1 MKKRMFLMI
10 VAIAVFLTAIGAV
23 KYGQIKKGM
32 AQQASFQPPPEAVT
46 TVIAK
51 ADQWPTSLTAIG
63 TVAAVQGVTVSADQP
78 GIVDRIAFES
88 GQRVRQGEL
97 LVQLD
102 VRQEKAQLAAAQAQL
117 DWARVSADRAKRLV
131 ETQIGS
137 QENLDNAESQYKAAE
152 AKVGELKAT
161 IERKTIRAPFTGV
174 LGIRQVNVGQYLQSG
189 SPVVPLQSLQPIYVN
204 FSVPQQE
211 IVRVRPG
218 TEVTV
223 TNTQSGTTSTG
234 KVTAVDSVID
244 PATRNFAVQ
253 ATFSNADGRLHP
265 GAFVDAKMVLG
276 NTNDV
281 VAIPASSIN
290 HAPYGDSVYIVSQ
303 LKDPK
308 SGKEYKGVRQQ
319 FVKVGPGRGDQVAI
333 LQGIKP
339 GEEVVTSGVFKLRNG
354 AAVQVNNQTQPG
366 NNPAP
371 KPEDS

>member
-10 VAIAVFLTAIGAV
+10 VAIAVFITAIGAV

-46 TVIAK
+46 TVVAK
-51 ADQWPTSLTAIG
+51 ADRWPTSLTAIG

-78 GIVDRIAFES
+78 GIVERIAFES
-88 GQRVRQGEL
+88 GQRVNQGDL

-102 VRQEKAQLAAAQAQL
+102 VRQERAQLAAAQAQL
-117 DWARVSADRAKRLV
+117 DWAKVSLDRAKRLV
-131 ETQIGS
+131 ETEIGS
-137 QENLDNAESQYKAAE
+137 QEALDNADSQYRAAE

-211 IVRVRPG
+211 IVRVRVG
-218 TEVTV
+218 GEVTV
-223 TNTQSGTTSTG
+223 TNAQSGVTSTG
-234 KVTAVDSVID
+234 KITAVDSVID
-244 PATRNFAVQ
+244 PATRNIAVQ
-253 ATFSNADGRLHP
+253 ATFPNGDGKLHP
-265 GAFVDAKMVLG
+265 GQFVDTKMVVG
-276 NTNDV
+276 STDDV

-333 LQGIKP
+333 LSGIKP

-354 AAVQVNNQTQPG
+354 ASVQVNNETQPG

-371 KPEDS
+371 KPEES

>member
-10 VAIAVFLTAIGAV
+10 LAIAAFLTAIGAV
-23 KYGQIKKGM
+23 KYGQIRKGM

-46 TVIAK
+46 TVVAK

-88 GQRVRQGEL
+88 GQRVRQGDL

-117 DWARVSADRAKRLV
+117 ELARVSLDRMKRLV
-131 ETQIGS
+131 ETQIGA
-137 QENLDNAESQYKAAE
+137 QADLDTADSNYKAAE
-152 AKVGELKAT
+152 ARVGELKAT
-161 IERKTIRAPFTGV
+161 IERKTIRAPFSGV

-218 TEVTV
+218 TEVNV
-223 TNTQSGTTSTG
+223 TNAQSGATSTG
-234 KVTAVDSVID
+234 RVTAVDSVID
-244 PATRNFAVQ
+244 PATRNVAVQ
-253 ATFSNADGRLHP
+253 ATFANADGKLHP
-265 GAFVDAKMVLG
+265 GMFVDTSMVLG
-276 NTNDV
+276 SRDDV

-290 HAPYGDSVYIVSQ
+290 HAPYGDSVFIVSD

-308 SGKEYKGVRQQ
+308 SGRTYKGVRQQ

-333 LQGIKP
+333 LSGIKP

-354 AAVQVNNQTQPG
+354 AAVLVNNETQPG

>member
-32 AQQASFQPPPEAVT
+32 ARQAAFQMPPEAVT
-46 TVIAK
+46 TVVAK
-51 ADQWPTSLTAIG
+51 ADRWPNSLTAIG

-88 GQRVRQGEL
+88 GQKVRQGDL

-117 DWARVSADRAKRLV
+117 EWARVSLDRAKRLV

-137 QENLDNAESQYKAAE
+137 QEMLDNADSQFKAAE

-161 IERKTIRAPFTGV
+161 IERKTIRAPFSGV

-189 SPVVPLQSLQPIYVN
+189 SPVVPLQALQPIYVN

-211 IVRVRPG
+211 MSRVVPG
-218 TEVTV
+218 TEVTA
-223 TNTQSGTTSTG
+223 TAAQSGARSTG

-244 PATRNFAVQ
+244 PATRNVAVQ
-253 ATFSNADGRLHP
+253 ATFPNTDGKLHP
-265 GAFVDAKMVLG
+265 GMFVDTTMVLG
-276 NTNDV
+276 TTNDV

-290 HAPYGDSVYIVSQ
+290 HAPYGDSVYIVSE

-308 SGKEYKGVRQQ
+308 TGKTYKGVRQE
-319 FVKVGPGRGDQVAI
+319 FVKVGPGRGDQVAV
-333 LQGIKP
+333 LSGIKP

-354 AAVQVNNQTQPG
+354 AAVQVNNTTQPG

-371 KPEDS
+371 KPQDS

>member
-1 MKKRMFLMI
+1 MKKRMFLMV
-10 VAIAVFLTAIGAV
+10 VAIAAFLTAIGAV
-23 KYGQIKKGM
+23 KYSQIKKGM
-32 AQQASFQPPPEAVT
+32 AQQASFQMPPEAVT
-46 TVIAK
+46 TVVAK
-51 ADQWPTSLTAIG
+51 ADRWPNSLTAIG
-63 TVAAVQGVTVSADQP
+63 TVGAVQGVTVSADQP
-78 GIVDRIAFES
+78 GIVERIAFES
-88 GQRVRQGEL
+88 GQRVRQGDL

-117 DWARVSADRAKRLV
+117 EWARVSLDRAKRLV

-137 QENLDNAESQYKAAE
+137 QETLDNADSQYKAAE

-189 SPVVPLQSLQPIYVN
+189 SPVVPLQALQPIYVN

-211 IVRVRPG
+211 IVRVLPG
-218 TEVTV
+218 TEVSV
-223 TNTQSGTTSTG
+223 TNTQAGTTATG
-234 KVTAVDSVID
+234 KVTAVDSVVD
-244 PATRNFAVQ
+244 PATRNIAVQ
-253 ATFSNADGRLHP
+253 ATFPNADGKLHP
-265 GAFVDAKMVLG
+265 GMFVDARLG
-276 NTNDV
+276 FGSTNDV
-281 VAIPASSIN
+281 VAIPASSIA

-319 FVKVGPGRGDQVAI
+319 FVKIGPGRGDQVAI
-333 LQGIKP
+333 VSGIKP

-354 AAVQVNNQTQPG
+354 APVQVNNETQPG